1 MCNWRTNNLTIIYW
15 AFMAPK
21 YLNRCIFYLN
31 HAKMKSNYWPH
42 RGIQYSDYSKSTQRV
57 LLDGVLLEERE
68 REKRK
73 RERKEWERERALST
87 YQLLSY
93 RGLCQY
99 TENGVTEWLLFLNL
113 STLSTYQNYS
123 YRVLCEVCCIWVTE
137 YSVSYGKIDLQSNL

>member
-1 MCNWRTNNLTIIYW
+1 MLKWRVIIDLIGE
-15 AFMAPK
+15 F
-21 YLNRCIFYLN
+21 
-31 HAKMKSNYWPH
+31 S
-42 RGIQYSDYSKSTQRV
+42 IQTTQKV
-57 LLDGVLLEERE
+57 V
-68 REKRK
+68 
-73 RERKEWERERALST
+73 RERALST
-87 YQLLSY
+87 YQLLSH

>member
-1 MCNWRTNNLTIIYW
+1 MCNWRTNILTIIYW

-21 YLNRCIFYLN
+21 YLNRCTFYLN
-31 HAKMKSNYWPH
+31 HAKMKSNYWPN
-42 RGIQYSDYSKSTQRV
+42 RGIQYSDYSKSS
-57 LLDGVLLEERE
+57 
-68 REKRK
+68 
-73 RERKEWERERALST
+73 ERKSSVNIPIIELQKTLST
-87 YQLLSY
+87 YQLMSY